1 MPLSKKKIMDR
12 VAVAKHLARKYHLSN
27 KTAWELAEHGEDARV
42 YFPLESTTPTGFNH
56 MKLRTMS
63 SACRLDCDRLCY
75 QFYMD
80 VRKTRK
86 FVKTMRI
93 CAIIALRRSKMLKDL
108 AVFIVKNH
116 TEFWDDMDPIKSK

>member
-1 MPLSKKKIMDR
+1 
-12 VAVAKHLARKYHLSN
+12 
-27 KTAWELAEHGEDARV
+27 
-42 YFPLESTTPTGFNH
+42 

-63 SACRLDCDRLCY
+63 SACQLDCDRLCY

-116 TEFWDDMDPIKSK
+116 TEFWDAMDPIKSK